1 PPPSPV
7 KEVPKAEGAPPAVA
21 KVTPPEAPV
30 PGLALPKGLE
40 DVYFDFD
47 KWALT
52 DQAKNTLTAQAEFLK
67 QNATATI
74 TIEGY
79 ADERGSTEYNRIF
92 GDKLVLKVDTAASKL
107 TVKKRDGNR
116 FTFAVNAQTAFT
128 GSRTSLS
135 DLAKGDQ
142 VTVEFQTGGGQYTA
156 LKVTSQ

>member
-1 PPPSPV
+1 M
-7 KEVPKAEGAPPAVA
+7 
-21 KVTPPEAPV
+21 
-30 PGLALPKGLE
+30 
-40 DVYFDFD
+40 FR
-47 KWALT
+47 
-52 DQAKNTLTAQAEFLK
+52 LTA
-67 QNATATI
+67 I
-74 TIEGY
+74 TIICALSLAVTAALAVEQFVG
-79 ADERGSTEYNRIF
+79 E
-92 GDKLVLKVDTAASKL
+92 VLKVDTAASKL

>member
-1 PPPSPV
+1 M
-7 KEVPKAEGAPPAVA
+7 
-21 KVTPPEAPV
+21 
-30 PGLALPKGLE
+30 
-40 DVYFDFD
+40 FRR
-47 KWALT
+47 
-52 DQAKNTLTAQAEFLK
+52 TA
-67 QNATATI
+67 I
-74 TIEGY
+74 TIICALSLAVTVALAGEQFVG
-79 ADERGSTEYNRIF
+79 E
-92 GDKLVLKVDTAASKL
+92 VLKVDTAASKL

>member
-1 PPPSPV
+1 MFRLPTIAIICVLSLT
-7 KEVPKAEGAPPAVA
+7 
-21 KVTPPEAPV
+21 VTPA
-30 PGLALPKGLE
+30 LAGE
-40 DVYFDFD
+40 QFVG
-47 KWALT
+47 
-52 DQAKNTLTAQAEFLK
+52 E
-67 QNATATI
+67 
-74 TIEGY
+74 
-79 ADERGSTEYNRIF
+79 
-92 GDKLVLKVDTAASKL
+92 VLKVDTAASKL